1 MSKKTR
7 RARHEPA
14 KVWHNPEVMG
24 VRRPSRPAAA
34 GTQGTSS
41 PPAPEARS
49 STALP
54 VPRGRASE
62 RGARDPSPRSGRIVA
77 PVSHAKD
84 EREAERE
91 RLLGKLR
98 LAEGRPAIT
107 RAANELFKDGF
118 VLPEEDQ
125 LVHLQLLEHSDE
137 THVRDAIAHLATILD
152 QEPPK
157 RFTVLDSRLRRL
169 EELADEPETRA
180 AAAELRRRTKPPR
193 EASA

>member
-14 KVWHNPEVMG
+14 KVWHNPEVVG

-34 GTQGTSS
+34 SRDEAPS
-41 PPAPEARS
+41 PPPSEPRS
-49 STALP
+49 PTPA
-54 VPRGRASE
+54 
-62 RGARDPSPRSGRIVA
+62 RSGRIVA
-77 PVSHAKD
+77 PVSHTKD

-107 RAANELFKDGF
+107 RAANELFKEGF
-118 VLPEEDQ
+118 ALPEEDQ

-137 THVRDAIAHLATILD
+137 THVRAAIARLGAILED
-152 QEPPK
+152 EPPK

-169 EELADEPETRA
+169 EELADEAETRA
-180 AAAELRRRTKPPR
+180 AAADLRRRTKAPR
-193 EASA
+193 EAAV